1 MKLIMPEIGL
11 IFWMTLCFILLIL
24 ILKKYAWK
32 PILRALDERERG
44 IESALS
50 KAQEARE
57 KIEDLQKNQD
67 QIIKEAKKERELI
80 LNEAKKLAE
89 EYRAQQQKIINEE
102 MAQKMARVK
111 ESIEMEKRAA
121 INDLKKNVATLSLEI
136 AEGILEKKLGQDLE
150 NEEFI
155 KRNLEKLEI

>member
-89 EYRAQQQKIINEE
+89 EYRAQQQKTINEE
-102 MAQKMARVK
+102 MTQKVARVK